1 MMARL
6 AFIIDLV
13 VMAMRHILILILL
26 SLTPGLAAEWQPLP
40 ATQQG
45 YELRYDPQT
54 SRVETRVNGQV
65 RPMWD
70 GVHRLENGQVLR
82 IHNGVAVRDETVMQ
96 SEPRPQSL
104 RDEVSTCRRLVRRSC
119 GLGGTCAH
127 TESCRHASQL
137 LTFHNEAKSSD
148 RHKIEL
154 QCLEALDDTA
164 FFKPCPVPTGKGR
177 GSACFDLVVKS
188 CGTLG
193 QCKETEGCDLA
204 RQLQQMEYDE
214 KLMLIDTRQKTP
226 TTQQCEEVFS
236 DDEVFVPCLK

>member
-1 MMARL
+1 MRQLIISLFLLLL
-6 AFIIDLV
+6 APAV
-13 VMAMRHILILILL
+13 
-26 SLTPGLAAEWQPLP
+26 AAGWQPLP
-40 ATQQG
+40 MTQQG
-45 YELRYDPQT
+45 HELRYDPQT

-82 IHNGVAVRDETVMQ
+82 IRNGIAVRDETVMQ
-96 SEPRPQSL
+96 SESRPQSL

-119 GLGGTCAH
+119 GLGGTCGH

-137 LTFHNEAKSSD
+137 LGFHNEAKHSD

-164 FFKPCPVPTGKGR
+164 LFTPCPVPPGKSW

-193 QCKETEGCDLA
+193 QCREAEGCDLA

-214 KLMLIDTRQKTP
+214 KLMLIDTRQKSP
-226 TTQQCEEVFS
+226 TTHQCEEVFP

>member
-1 MMARL
+1 
-6 AFIIDLV
+6 
-13 VMAMRHILILILL
+13 MREILILL
-26 SLTPGLAAEWQPLP
+26 ILLAPVSGLMADWQPLP

-82 IHNGVAVRDETVMQ
+82 IQKGIAVRDETVMQ
-96 SEPRPQSL
+96 TEPQAQFL

-119 GLGGTCAH
+119 GLGGSCSH
-127 TESCRHASQL
+127 TDSCRHASQL
-137 LTFHNEAKSSD
+137 LNFHNEAKFSD

-164 FFKPCPVPTGKGR
+164 FFKPCPVPPGR
-177 GSACFDLVVKS
+177 GWGSACFDLVVKS
-188 CGTLG
+188 CGTVS
-193 QCKETEGCDLA
+193 QCSETEACDLA

-214 KLMLIDTRQKTP
+214 KLMLIDTRQKSP
-226 TTQQCEEVFS
+226 TTRQCEEIFS

>member
-1 MMARL
+1 MT
-6 AFIIDLV
+6 
-13 VMAMRHILILILL
+13 MRHILILLTLL
-26 SLTPGLAAEWQPLP
+26 APAPVLTAEWQPLP
-40 ATQQG
+40 TTQQG

-65 RPMWD
+65 QPMWD

-82 IHNGVAVRDETVMQ
+82 IRNGIAVRDETVMQ
-96 SEPRPQSL
+96 NESSPQFL
-104 RDEVSTCRRLVRRSC
+104 RDEVSTCRRLVRKSC
-119 GLGGTCAH
+119 GLGGTCGR

-137 LTFHNEAKSSD
+137 LSFHNEAKYSD

-154 QCLEALDDTA
+154 QCLEALDDVD
-164 FFKPCPVPTGKGR
+164 FFKPCQVPPGR
-177 GSACFDLVVKS
+177 SWGSACFDLVVKS

-193 QCKETEGCDLA
+193 QCKATEGCDLA

-226 TTQQCEEVFS
+226 TTRQCEEIFS
-236 DDEVFVPCLK
+236 DDEVFIPCLK

>member
-1 MMARL
+1 
-6 AFIIDLV
+6 
-13 VMAMRHILILILL
+13 MAMRHIFISLALL
-26 SLTPGLAAEWQPLP
+26 TLASGLAAEWQPLP
-40 ATQQG
+40 TTQQG

-82 IHNGVAVRDETVMQ
+82 IQNGIAVRDETVMQ
-96 SEPRPQSL
+96 TESHPQSL
-104 RDEVSTCRRLVRRSC
+104 REEVSTCRRLVRRSC
-119 GLGGTCAH
+119 GLGGTCSH
-127 TESCRHASQL
+127 SESCRHASQL
-137 LTFHNEAKSSD
+137 LSFHNEAKFGD
-148 RHKIEL
+148 RHKIES

-164 FFKPCPVPTGKGR
+164 FFKPCPVSPGKSWD
-177 GSACFDLVVKS
+177 SACFDLVVKS

-193 QCKETEGCDLA
+193 QCNGAEGCDLA
-204 RQLQQMEYDE
+204 RQLHQMEYDE

-226 TTQQCEEVFS
+226 TTRQCEEVFS

>member
-1 MMARL
+1 
-6 AFIIDLV
+6 
-13 VMAMRHILILILL
+13 MRQILILL
-26 SLTPGLAAEWQPLP
+26 ILLAPVPGLKADWQPLP

-82 IHNGVAVRDETVMQ
+82 IQNGIAVRDETVMQ
-96 SEPRPQSL
+96 TEPQAQFL

-119 GLGGTCAH
+119 GLGGSSSH
-127 TESCRHASQL
+127 TDSCRHASQL
-137 LTFHNEAKSSD
+137 LNFHNEAKFSD

-164 FFKPCPVPTGKGR
+164 FFKPCPVPPGR
-177 GSACFDLVVKS
+177 GWGSACFDLVVKS
-188 CGTLG
+188 CGTVS
-193 QCKETEGCDLA
+193 QCSETEGCDLA
-204 RQLQQMEYDE
+204 RQLQEMEYDE
-214 KLMLIDTRQKTP
+214 KLMLINTRQKTP
-226 TTQQCEEVFS
+226 TTRQCEEIFS

>member
-1 MMARL
+1 
-6 AFIIDLV
+6 
-13 VMAMRHILILILL
+13 MAMRQILISLILL
-26 SLTPGLAAEWQPLP
+26 VLAPALVADWQPLP
-40 ATQQG
+40 TTQQG
-45 YELRYDPQT
+45 YELRYDPTT

-82 IHNGVAVRDETVMQ
+82 IRNGVAVRDETVMQ
-96 SEPRPQSL
+96 SEPRPQVL

-119 GLGGTCAH
+119 GLGGTCGH
-127 TESCRHASQL
+127 TESCRHATQL
-137 LTFHNEAKSSD
+137 LGFHNEAKHSD

-164 FFKPCPVPTGKGR
+164 FFKPCPVPPGR
-177 GSACFDLVVKS
+177 SWGSACVDLVVKS
-188 CGTLG
+188 CGTLA
-193 QCKETEGCDLA
+193 QCKDSEGCDLA

-226 TTQQCEEVFS
+226 TTHQCEEIFS
-236 DDEVFVPCLK
+236 DDQVFVPCLK